1 MQRIFLINLLWQK
14 ALSCQAFPAK
24 KKISDKKY
32 DIFSII
38 FWSSQPT
45 SGIAS
50 GILKTKHRTNTERS
64 PPAMPCFS
72 AAQRLRLRNVPPPRK
87 QLRNTKTACRTFS
100 SADGLQLRQQES
112 NLRWGSQS
120 PLPYRLAMA
129 HHAKQYSIFSAVP
142 QEVRRIFAAFSV
154 RCLPHLRRFGSV
166 FGLCGRDPAFS
177 IFFHVFTKGKFC
189 GMRFSKNTVRRGH
202 KIHIAKVKFIFFLIF
217 LIIFSKDCIFCCDS
231 GTLDV
236 IKIS

>member
-1 MQRIFLINLLWQK
+1 LFKLIGIVFLPPGLIFLQRIFLINLLWQK

-87 QLRNTKTACRTFS
+87 QLRSQNHRLS
-100 SADGLQLRQQES
+100 
-112 NLRWGSQS
+112 RW
-120 PLPYRLAMA
+120 L
-129 HHAKQYSIFSAVP
+129 
-142 QEVRRIFAAFSV
+142 E
-154 RCLPHLRRFGSV
+154 
-166 FGLCGRDPAFS
+166 
-177 IFFHVFTKGKFC
+177 
-189 GMRFSKNTVRRGH
+189 
-202 KIHIAKVKFIFFLIF
+202 
-217 LIIFSKDCIFCCDS
+217 
-231 GTLDV
+231 
-236 IKIS
+236 

>member
-24 KKISDKKY
+24 KKISDKKCN
-32 DIFSII
+32 IFSII
-38 FWSSQPT
+38 FWLSQPT

-64 PPAMPCFS
+64 PPRNALFFRSTAPLPAKCS
-72 AAQRLRLRNVPPPRK
+72 AAPEAAA
-87 QLRNTKTACRTFS
+87 NTKTACRTFP

-129 HHAKQYSIFSAVP
+129 HCREYKYSRMFPICQAKTSLTKPARSLMIKEKRKGDGLWEFPIVKDTTPNMMNPRLYTTSYNKPQGQQFDDTAVLSFIKLQY
-142 QEVRRIFAAFSV
+142 
-154 RCLPHLRRFGSV
+154 
-166 FGLCGRDPAFS
+166 
-177 IFFHVFTKGKFC
+177 T
-189 GMRFSKNTVRRGH
+189 
-202 KIHIAKVKFIFFLIF
+202 
-217 LIIFSKDCIFCCDS
+217 
-231 GTLDV
+231 
-236 IKIS
+236 